1 MEVNMTRSKKIRL
14 LETLIYIMEY
24 ALILVIMSIIFDNTM
39 QIDNSLF
46 GLQGIIIYIIIYIL
60 NKTVKPTIVRLT
72 LPLTG
77 LTLGL
82 FYPVINLI
90 ILKLVDFLF
99 GNHLTIKGIILPF
112 FIAILISLINII
124 VDETLIKPILKKGK
138 QYESNTYQNW

>member
-1 MEVNMTRSKKIRL
+1 MTRSKKIRL

-24 ALILVIMSIIFDNTM
+24 ALILVIMSIIFDDTM

-46 GLQGIIIYIIIYIL
+46 GLWGIIISTIIYIL

-82 FYPVINLI
+82 FYPVIDLI

-138 QYESNTYQNW
+138 

>member
-1 MEVNMTRSKKIRL
+1 MTRSKKIRL

-46 GLQGIIIYIIIYIL
+46 GLWGIIISTIIYIL

-90 ILKLVDFLF
+90 ILKLVGFLF

-138 QYESNTYQNW
+138 

>member
-1 MEVNMTRSKKIRL
+1 MTRSKKIRL

-24 ALILVIMSIIFDNTM
+24 ALILVIMSIIFNKTM

-46 GLQGIIIYIIIYIL
+46 GLWGILISISIYIL
-60 NKTVKPTIVRLT
+60 YKTVKPTIVRLT

-82 FYPVINLI
+82 FYPVINLL
-90 ILKLVDFLF
+90 ILKFVDFIF
-99 GNHLTIKGIILPF
+99 GNHLTIKGLILPF

-138 QYESNTYQNW
+138 

>member
-1 MEVNMTRSKKIRL
+1 MTRSKKIRL

-46 GLQGIIIYIIIYIL
+46 GLWGIIISTIIYIL

-124 VDETLIKPILKKGK
+124 VDETLIKPILNKGK
-138 QYESNTYQNW
+138 

>member
-1 MEVNMTRSKKIRL
+1 MTRSKKIRL

-46 GLQGIIIYIIIYIL
+46 GLWGIIISTIIYIL

-138 QYESNTYQNW
+138 

>member
-1 MEVNMTRSKKIRL
+1 MTRSKKIRL

-24 ALILVIMSIIFDNTM
+24 ALILVIMSIIFNKTM

-46 GLQGIIIYIIIYIL
+46 GLWGILISIIIYIL

-82 FYPVINLI
+82 FYPVINLL
-90 ILKLVDFLF
+90 ILKFVDFIF
-99 GNHLTIKGIILPF
+99 GNHLTIKGLILPF

-138 QYESNTYQNW
+138 

>member
-1 MEVNMTRSKKIRL
+1 MTRSKKIRL

-24 ALILVIMSIIFDNTM
+24 ALILVIMSIIFDDTM

-46 GLQGIIIYIIIYIL
+46 GLWGIIISTIIYIL

-138 QYESNTYQNW
+138 

>member
-1 MEVNMTRSKKIRL
+1 MTRSKKIRL

-46 GLQGIIIYIIIYIL
+46 GLWGIIISTIIYIL

-112 FIAILISLINII
+112 FIISLINII

-138 QYESNTYQNW
+138 